1 MHGSAVRRG
10 ARPGSVV
17 LDKKVLDCFS
27 TLGIEP
33 TNNMCMI
40 QRAYRDTVRMVH
52 PDKIRH
58 LGVEWTKDECR
69 AAFENIRE
77 SYMYLKGQ
85 FNEIDLPDYD
95 VIYLDEEYDT
105 ELKNSVVSFNLEEF
119 NKEFTARRADED
131 DYATLGYPEFGT
143 VRSTDAT
150 KGGTARS
157 TDATKGGTARSTDAT
172 KGGRAQSADTKN
184 SAENIEDALECLKK
198 SRESIAQYK
207 PTRSRGQLMK
217 YLPDALLAAP
227 TIQYSIIGETVND
240 FSNFSKSATLT
251 DIRLAYE
258 NDYETWEETY
268 RASSAAPSET
278 DVVDLLAAAI
288 DARAKLEPLSKD
300 DLMQIEEKKRIED
313 DIERTRRKRAEL
325 RFL

>member
-1 MHGSAVRRG
+1 
-10 ARPGSVV
+10 
-17 LDKKVLDCFS
+17 
-27 TLGIEP
+27 
-33 TNNMCMI
+33 
-40 QRAYRDTVRMVH
+40 
-52 PDKIRH
+52 
-58 LGVEWTKDECR
+58 
-69 AAFENIRE
+69 
-77 SYMYLKGQ
+77 MYLKGQ

-143 VRSTDAT
+143 AQSADAT
-150 KGGTARS
+150 F
-157 TDATKGGTARSTDAT
+157 
-172 KGGRAQSADTKN
+172 GGRAQSADTKN

>member
-10 ARPGSVV
+10 AATRPGSVV

-131 DYATLGYPEFGT
+131 DYATLGYPEFG
-143 VRSTDAT
+143 RAQSADAT
-150 KGGTARS
+150 KGGT
-157 TDATKGGTARSTDAT
+157 KG
-172 KGGRAQSADTKN
+172 TKN

-288 DARAKLEPLSKD
+288 AARAKLEPLSKD

>member
-1 MHGSAVRRG
+1 
-10 ARPGSVV
+10 
-17 LDKKVLDCFS
+17 
-27 TLGIEP
+27 
-33 TNNMCMI
+33 
-40 QRAYRDTVRMVH
+40 
-52 PDKIRH
+52 
-58 LGVEWTKDECR
+58 
-69 AAFENIRE
+69 
-77 SYMYLKGQ
+77 MYLKGQ

-143 VRSTDAT
+143 AQSADAT
-150 KGGTARS
+150 KGGTAQS
-157 TDATKGGTARSTDAT
+157 ADATKGGTAQSTDA
-172 KGGRAQSADTKN
+172 KN

-240 FSNFSKSATLT
+240 FSNFSKSTTLT

>member
-131 DYATLGYPEFGT
+131 DYATLGYPEFG
-143 VRSTDAT
+143 
-150 KGGTARS
+150 
-157 TDATKGGTARSTDAT
+157 T

>member
-131 DYATLGYPEFGT
+131 DYATLGYPEF
-143 VRSTDAT
+143 
-150 KGGTARS
+150 
-157 TDATKGGTARSTDAT
+157 
-172 KGGRAQSADTKN
+172 GRAQSADTKN

>member
-10 ARPGSVV
+10 AATRPGSVV

-143 VRSTDAT
+143 AQSA
-150 KGGTARS
+150 
-157 TDATKGGTARSTDAT
+157 DAT
-172 KGGRAQSADTKN
+172 KGGRAQSADAKN

>member
-1 MHGSAVRRG
+1 
-10 ARPGSVV
+10 
-17 LDKKVLDCFS
+17 
-27 TLGIEP
+27 
-33 TNNMCMI
+33 
-40 QRAYRDTVRMVH
+40 
-52 PDKIRH
+52 
-58 LGVEWTKDECR
+58 
-69 AAFENIRE
+69 
-77 SYMYLKGQ
+77 
-85 FNEIDLPDYD
+85 
-95 VIYLDEEYDT
+95 
-105 ELKNSVVSFNLEEF
+105 
-119 NKEFTARRADED
+119 
-131 DYATLGYPEFGT
+131 
-143 VRSTDAT
+143 
-150 KGGTARS
+150 
-157 TDATKGGTARSTDAT
+157 
-172 KGGRAQSADTKN
+172 
-184 SAENIEDALECLKK
+184 
-198 SRESIAQYK
+198 
-207 PTRSRGQLMK
+207 MK